1 MRKLEKEMWRHI
13 LAKTSGSLA
22 KGNLEVLPLDKV
34 IYINCYQ
41 CRLAVIESL
50 KGGLK
55 ITFKGDC
62 WNGASA
68 TVMGRVRALC
78 VGYKVKKSSDGEVTF
93 EREDLALKQVKTTT
107 EIAEEG
113 FSILVDLDKVRLAT
127 QP

>member
-1 MRKLEKEMWRHI
+1 M
-13 LAKTSGSLA
+13 AKTSGSLA
-22 KGNLEVLPLDKV
+22 KGNLEVLPLDSL
-34 IYINCYQ
+34 IYVNCYQ
-41 CRLAVIESL
+41 CRLAVIEPL

-93 EREDLALKQVKTTT
+93 EREDLALKQVKTV
-107 EIAEEG
+107 EELAEEG
-113 FSILVDLDKVRLAT
+113 FSILVEINKVRLAI